1 MKRLRDKMREDLALR
16 GRRPNTIET
25 YIRCAKRF
33 VEHVGRSPWRLD
45 TSDVRAFLLHLVEKR
60 KVSATTFNV
69 YAGALRFLF
78 TVTLGRPEVVA
89 TIGRMRVRRAAPAI
103 LSPVEVVQLLAA
115 LSSKKHKAIVMLA
128 YGSGLRVSE
137 VCALRAEDIDAKR
150 MLVHVREGKGGVE
163 RYAMLSAT
171 ALSMLRAYWK
181 ESRPVGPYLFPG
193 AVPGTTLTR
202 AAVAIAIAGAA
213 KRAGLDKR
221 VSPHTLR
228 HCFATHLLET
238 GTDLRTLQVLLGHAS
253 LRSTTTYL
261 HVTTARMQAIRSP
274 LDTLP

>member
-1 MKRLRDKMREDLALR
+1 
-16 GRRPNTIET
+16 
-25 YIRCAKRF
+25 
-33 VEHVGRSPWRLD
+33 VEHVGRSPYRLG
-45 TSDVRAFLLHLVEKR
+45 TSDVRAFLLYLVEKR

-103 LSPVEVVQLLAA
+103 LSPVEVVQLLGA

-137 VCALRAEDIDAKR
+137 VCALRVEDIDAKR

-163 RYAMLSAT
+163 RFAMLSAT

-181 ESRPVGPYLFPG
+181 ESRPAGPFLFPG

-213 KRAGLDKR
+213 KRAGLDKH